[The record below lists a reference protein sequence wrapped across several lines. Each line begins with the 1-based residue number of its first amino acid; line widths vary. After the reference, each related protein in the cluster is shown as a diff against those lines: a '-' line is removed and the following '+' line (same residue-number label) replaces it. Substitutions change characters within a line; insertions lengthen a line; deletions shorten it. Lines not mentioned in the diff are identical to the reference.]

1 MHEIRCTLEDD
12 RVGEFDAPC
21 VTLRHDARRAGY
33 CGRRPDESAKR
44 DCRFATYWPK
54 VSKPHCVGVV
64 VACFHRRPEEDEEVQ
79 AASWDGRGRSVGG
92 RANEWRQRNEMT

>member
-1 MHEIRCTLEDD
+1 MHEIRRTLEDD
-12 RVGEFDAPC
+12 RVGEFDAPR
-21 VTLRHDARRAGY
+21 VTLRHDACRAGY

-64 VACFHRRPEEDEEVQ
+64 VACFHRRPMRRTRRFRLRVGTVEGEV
-79 AASWDGRGRSVGG
+79 
-92 RANEWRQRNEMT
+92 